1 VSSSAGL
8 SADQQGAD
16 EAFASWLSA
25 ADGSPFLLSG
35 HAGTGKTF
43 LSMRFLAQ
51 AEAAGLCWTV
61 VAPTHKAVSVL
72 RANLAASQL
81 TPTWFPS
88 TIHRLLRLNLKRR
101 GDRELCEASEQT
113 AGALEHLDLVL
124 IDEASMLDSTVLE
137 LLLRCAHGFRTR
149 LVFVGDPA
157 QLPPVGESASPVF
170 QLARVRKAALGQVVR
185 HQGPVLRLATGLR
198 NGELPCQQPPV
209 LAPIHSPQGLVAL
222 LAKDQWLAAAQEAL
236 ARSAASDNPD
246 LARILCYSNRYL
258 EKLVPLARR
267 ALHGEQADQLP
278 VLPGEVLITRAAVM
292 APACREGA
300 ERAERPESP
309 DMVLGSNRELV
320 VREVTPELWD
330 ISNLWPSS
338 NELLPPDLATSGPW
352 ETNPKYPHS
361 RALDP
366 KVANLGTNSL
376 GANSLGANSLGAD
389 SLGANSL
396 GATNQ
401 ATPYLGAPDLG
412 ANNLGMNNL
421 GSTDANPNFLQGASY
436 NSHLETSHLETSRLD
451 KAPLETSRL
460 EMSQLETLTV
470 SVETGESRLNLRLLP
485 PIGSAARRQ
494 LDFLLNSLRQQA
506 QLAQQLGDKKRG
518 KLLWR
523 RFFLIRDSFAS
534 LGPAAVLTVHR
545 AQGST
550 FAEVFVADDLFWPR
564 ENLLRR
570 QLAYVAVSR
579 ASQAVVMLAAEG
591 SQADQRQWRQ
601 WLNNDLI

>member
-1 VSSSAGL
+1 VSSAAGL
-8 SADQQGAD
+8 SADQEGAD

-101 GDRELCEASEQT
+101 GDRELCEASDQT

-157 QLPPVGESASPVF
+157 QLPPVGETASPVF
-170 QLARVRKAALGQVVR
+170 QLARVRAAALGQVVR

-209 LAPIHSPQGLVAL
+209 LPPIRSPQGLVAL

-330 ISNLWPSS
+330 ISNLWLSS
-338 NELLPPDLATSGPW
+338 TELFPPDLATSGPG
-352 ETNPKYPHS
+352 EANPKSPHS

-366 KVANLGTNSL
+366 EMPDL
-376 GANSLGANSLGAD
+376 GANR
-389 SLGANSL
+389 L
-396 GATNQ
+396 GATSQ
-401 ATPYLGAPDLG
+401 ATPYLAASDLGENNLG
-412 ANNLGMNNL
+412 ANNLGT
-421 GSTDANPNFLQGASY
+421 SYANPSFLQEGASF
-436 NSHLETSHLETSRLD
+436 NSQLEASRL
-451 KAPLETSRL
+451 KV
-460 EMSQLETLTV
+460 SQLETLTV
-470 SVETGESRLNLRLLP
+470 TVETGEGRLSLRLLP

-494 LDFLLNSLRQQA
+494 LDYILNSLRQQA

-523 RFFLIRDSFAS
+523 RFFLIRDAFAA

-550 FAEVFVADDLFWPR
+550 FAEVFVADDLFWPQ
-564 ENLLRR
+564 ETLLRR

-591 SQADQRQWRQ
+591 SQAEQRQWRQ
-601 WLNNDLI
+601 WLNNDLT

>member
-1 VSSSAGL
+1 VSSAAGL

-124 IDEASMLDSTVLE
+124 IDEASMLESTVLE

-157 QLPPVGESASPVF
+157 QLPPVGETASPVF

-209 LAPIHSPQGLVAL
+209 LPPIRSPQGLVAL

-300 ERAERPESP
+300 ERAERSESP
-309 DMVLGSNRELV
+309 DLVLGSNRELV

-338 NELLPPDLATSGPW
+338 TELLPPDLATSGPGQ
-352 ETNPKYPHS
+352 TNPKYPDSQAH
-361 RALDP
+361 DP
-366 KVANLGTNSL
+366 AAHDWGANNPGSNSL
-376 GANSLGANSLGAD
+376 GANSLG
-389 SLGANSL
+389 
-396 GATNQ
+396 TNGLD
-401 ATPYLGAPDLG
+401 TP
-412 ANNLGMNNL
+412 
-421 GSTDANPNFLQGASY
+421 DANRNFLQGASFD
-436 NSHLETSHLETSRLD
+436 SGLKASGLKALGLD
-451 KAPLETSRL
+451 A
-460 EMSQLETLTV
+460 SQLETLTV
-470 SVETGESRLNLRLLP
+470 TVETGESRLNLRLLP

-494 LDFLLNSLRQQA
+494 LDYILNSLRQQA
-506 QLAQQLGDKKRG
+506 QLAQRLGDKKRG

-601 WLNNDLI
+601 WLNIDHN

>member
-1 VSSSAGL
+1 VSSAAWL

-124 IDEASMLDSTVLE
+124 IDEASMLESTVLE

-157 QLPPVGESASPVF
+157 QLPPVGETASPVF

-209 LAPIHSPQGLVAL
+209 LPPIRSPQGLVAL
-222 LAKDQWLAAAQEAL
+222 LAKDHWLAAAQEAL

-267 ALHGEQADQLP
+267 ALHGEQADQMP

-300 ERAERPESP
+300 ERAERSESP

-338 NELLPPDLATSGPW
+338 TELFPPDLATSGPR
-352 ETNPKYPHS
+352 ETNPKHPHS
-361 RALDP
+361 RASDP
-366 KVANLGTNSL
+366 AAS
-376 GANSLGANSLGAD
+376 D
-389 SLGANSL
+389 W
-396 GATNQ
+396 
-401 ATPYLGAPDLG
+401 G
-412 ANNLGMNNL
+412 ANNLVT
-421 GSTDANPNFLQGASY
+421 SAANPNVLQGASFD
-436 NSHLETSHLETSRLD
+436 SGLEASGLEALG
-451 KAPLETSRL
+451 LEA
-460 EMSQLETLTV
+460 SQLETLTV
-470 SVETGESRLNLRLLP
+470 TVETGESRLNLRLLP

-494 LDFLLNSLRQQA
+494 LDYILNSLRQQA
-506 QLAQQLGDKKRG
+506 QLAQRLGDKKRG

-564 ENLLRR
+564 ESLLRR

-601 WLNNDLI
+601 WLNIDLN